1 MNDRLIFHWFH
12 EIGCVIICNNVLYND
27 ALFALLRLYISSRRS
42 NILFYDTSRFLGS
55 RSNRSICC
63 YHVIRK
69 GNISSVR
76 THTFMELGDCILIK
90 VDGDSVSV
98 LES

>member
-1 MNDRLIFHWFH
+1 MLFFAFIFPPGVRTFCFTTLPDSWEVDRT
-12 EIGCVIICNNVLYND
+12 D
-27 ALFALLRLYISSRRS
+27 QFAA
-42 NILFYDTSRFLGS
+42 T
-55 RSNRSICC
+55 
-63 YHVIRK
+63 HVIRK